1 MSKGISR
8 DLRSEFEI
16 ATAKR
21 RALVVLWLFQGIPVV
36 PVRNRPSM
44 KSR

>member
-1 MSKGISR
+1 MSKGISG
-8 DLRSEFEI
+8 DLRNELEI
-16 ATAKR
+16 AAAKR
-21 RALVVLWLFQGIPVV
+21 RISAVLWLFQGIPVV